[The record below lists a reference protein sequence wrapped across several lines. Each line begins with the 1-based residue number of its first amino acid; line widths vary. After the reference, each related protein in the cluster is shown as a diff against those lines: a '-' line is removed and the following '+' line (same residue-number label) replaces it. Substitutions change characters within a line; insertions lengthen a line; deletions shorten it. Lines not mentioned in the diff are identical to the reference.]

1 MTNECI
7 NTITQIIERHAPTKQ
22 ASRNRMKQLSKPWL
36 SKKLY
41 RSHFLSRDPLRVSI
55 YKSYSNVLNKLKTKT
70 KNEYYNQ
77 QFHQCKNNLKST
89 WKLIGTLINRKN
101 KGQLE
106 LLEMKNHIL
115 ISSTLLSNLIS
126 IL

>member
-1 MTNECI
+1 M
-7 NTITQIIERHAPTKQ
+7 
-22 ASRNRMKQLSKPWL
+22 
-36 SKKLY
+36 
-41 RSHFLSRDPLRVSI
+41 RVSI

-101 KGQLE
+101 KGHTCPTRIVRNEKTYINQFDIAEQFNQHFVNVGPKLA
-106 LLEMKNHIL
+106 NQSQIL
-115 ISSTLLSNLIS
+115 MMIPPNT
-126 IL
+126 